1 MNGENYVTKGLT
13 KIQFI
18 TKLIFSSNFIAKVIF
33 DAHFVAEIK
42 LFVRGGWF
50 NNWHSRLKGNQNPHI
65 KFNFIIKYSLLRTTS
80 ESLNK
85 IRQRI
90 RKLQLFEI

>member
-1 MNGENYVTKGLT
+1 MQYLQI
-13 KIQFI
+13 KIYY
-18 TKLIFSSNFIAKVIF
+18 
-33 DAHFVAEIK
+33 
-42 LFVRGGWF
+42 
-50 NNWHSRLKGNQNPHI
+50 RLKGNQNPHV
-65 KFNFIIKYSLLRTTS
+65 KFTFIIKYSLLRTTS

>member
-18 TKLIFSSNFIAKVIF
+18 TKLIFSSHFIAKVIL
-33 DAHFVAEIK
+33 DAHFVAETK

-50 NNWHSRLKGNQNPHI
+50 NNWHSI
-65 KFNFIIKYSLLRTTS
+65 KV
-80 ESLNK
+80 
-85 IRQRI
+85 
-90 RKLQLFEI
+90 

>member
-18 TKLIFSSNFIAKVIF
+18 TKFIFSSHFIAKVIL
-33 DAHFVAEIK
+33 DAHFVAETK

-50 NNWHSRLKGNQNPHI
+50 NNWHSI
-65 KFNFIIKYSLLRTTS
+65 KSVD
-80 ESLNK
+80 
-85 IRQRI
+85 
-90 RKLQLFEI
+90 